1 MRVRV
6 PDYFDGFF
14 CLAGTCPHSCCIGW
28 EVVLDEDT
36 VRRYQQLPGSLGE
49 RLRDAMTLDGE
60 DVCFPL
66 DGHRCP
72 FLNQENLCDIHC
84 ALGPEATSVTC
95 REHPRFIEDY
105 GPFQEITL
113 SAACPKANELLLGS
127 RDPLT
132 FSERQDNQPTE
143 DGDEWLD
150 WLVPLRDRLLDL
162 LRDRSRPLKAR
173 LRDFLLVAGE
183 AQQLLDSE
191 NMAELA
197 AFCTESWAISTE
209 TDAGSDSWEAAACR
223 CLQDLEIL
231 EPDWLALL
239 KQWEQAPELPSFAPQ
254 DPEKLERIAVYFAFR
269 YLLKAVNDGD
279 LLGRAQ
285 FCALGV
291 LVTDRLSRFVGLPEA
306 LRLFSRLSITRRIW
320 VRCWNSSGRRR
331 AFPCPLCWRPSAD
344 RSTFVRPACPPQ
356 IFL

>member
-6 PDYFDGFF
+6 PDYFDGFS
-14 CLAGTCPHSCCIGW
+14 CLAGACPHSCCIGW

-36 VRRYQQLPGSLGE
+36 VRRYQQLPGALGE
-49 RLRDAMTLDGE
+49 RLRDAMALDGE

-66 DGHRCP
+66 DGRRCP

-113 SAACPKANELLLGS
+113 SAACPKANELLLGT

-132 FSERQDNQPTE
+132 FLERQDNQSTE

-162 LRDRSRPLKAR
+162 LRDRSRSLKAR
-173 LRDFLLVAGE
+173 LRDFLFITEE

-197 AFCTESWAISTE
+197 AFCAGSLAISAE
-209 TDAGSDSWEAAACR
+209 TDAGSGSWEAAACR

-306 LRLFSRLSITRRIW
+306 LRLFSREIEHNGDNLDTLLEQFWQTEGLSL
-320 VRCWNSSGRRR
+320 SALLA
-331 AFPCPLCWRPSAD
+331 AFGG
-344 RSTFVRPACPPQ
+344 
-356 IFL
+356 

>member
-6 PDYFDGFF
+6 PDYFDGFS
-14 CLAGTCPHSCCIGW
+14 CLAGACPHSCCIGW

-36 VRRYQQLPGSLGE
+36 VRRYQQLPGALG
-49 RLRDAMTLDGE
+49 RRFRDAMALDGE

-66 DGHRCP
+66 DGRRCP

-127 RDPLT
+127 REPLT
-132 FSERQDNQPTE
+132 FLERQDNQPME

-150 WLVPLRDRLLDL
+150 WLVSLRDRLLDL
-162 LRDRSRPLKAR
+162 LRDRSLSLKDR
-173 LRDFLLVAGE
+173 LRNFLLITGE

-197 AFCTESWAISTE
+197 AFCTESWVISTK
-209 TDAGSDSWEAAACR
+209 TDAGSGSWEAAACR

-239 KQWEQAPELPSFAPQ
+239 KQWAQAPELPGFAPQ
-254 DPEKLERIAVYFAFR
+254 DRK
-269 YLLKAVNDGD
+269 
-279 LLGRAQ
+279 
-285 FCALGV
+285 
-291 LVTDRLSRFVGLPEA
+291 S
-306 LRLFSRLSITRRIW
+306 
-320 VRCWNSSGRRR
+320 WNASPCTSPSGI
-331 AFPCPLCWRPSAD
+331 C
-344 RSTFVRPACPPQ
+344 
-356 IFL
+356 

>member
-6 PDYFDGFF
+6 PDYFDGFS
-14 CLAGTCPHSCCIGW
+14 CLAGACPHSCCIGW

-36 VRRYQQLPGSLGE
+36 VRRYQQLPGALGE
-49 RLRDAMTLDGE
+49 RLRDAMALDGE

-66 DGHRCP
+66 DGRRCP

-127 RDPLT
+127 REPLT
-132 FSERQDNQPTE
+132 FLERQDNQPME

-150 WLVPLRDRLLDL
+150 WLVSLRDRLLDL
-162 LRDRSRPLKAR
+162 LRDRSLSLKDR
-173 LRDFLLVAGE
+173 LRNFLLITGE

-197 AFCTESWAISTE
+197 AFCTESWVISTK
-209 TDAGSDSWEAAACR
+209 TDAGSGSWEAAACR

-231 EPDWLALL
+231 EPDW
-239 KQWEQAPELPSFAPQ
+239 
-254 DPEKLERIAVYFAFR
+254 
-269 YLLKAVNDGD
+269 
-279 LLGRAQ
+279 
-285 FCALGV
+285 
-291 LVTDRLSRFVGLPEA
+291 
-306 LRLFSRLSITRRIW
+306 
-320 VRCWNSSGRRR
+320 VRC
-331 AFPCPLCWRPSAD
+331 
-344 RSTFVRPACPPQ
+344 
-356 IFL
+356 

>member
-1 MRVRV
+1 MLVRI
-6 PDYFDGFF
+6 PDYFDQFA
-14 CLAGTCPHSCCIGW
+14 CLAGDCPHSCCIGW
-28 EVVLDEDT
+28 EVVIDEDT
-36 VRRYQQLPGSLGE
+36 AGRYQTEPGPLGE
-49 RLRDAMTLDGE
+49 KLRAAMQFDGE

-66 DGHRCP
+66 DGRRCP

-113 SAACPKANELLLGS
+113 SAACPKANELLLGT

-162 LRDRSRPLKAR
+162 LRDRSRSLKAR
-173 LRDFLLVAGE
+173 LRDFLLITGE

-197 AFCTESWAISTE
+197 AFCTGSLAISAE
-209 TDAGSDSWEAAACR
+209 TNAGSGSWEAAACR

-239 KQWEQAPELPSFAPQ
+239 KQWE
-254 DPEKLERIAVYFAFR
+254 
-269 YLLKAVNDGD
+269 
-279 LLGRAQ
+279 
-285 FCALGV
+285 
-291 LVTDRLSRFVGLPEA
+291 
-306 LRLFSRLSITRRIW
+306 
-320 VRCWNSSGRRR
+320 
-331 AFPCPLCWRPSAD
+331 
-344 RSTFVRPACPPQ
+344 
-356 IFL
+356 